1 MPVKTVHVATKD
13 PDEAY
18 WIINDTY
25 APVRPIRFTGADASV
40 SFELSAL
47 EVGGLHAS
55 HIRHTLAARGVAAPF
70 AGFGVSTHLGGRSRW
85 STGGLDVRLAPGGVS
100 RYPTGHALTV
110 DMDGLD
116 TTLLRVPM
124 ADVER
129 LADEYSGVAPSQLR
143 FDGVL
148 PISESASAR
157 WRLLAGFVH
166 RALRASTP
174 GSDNPLI
181 VRQLVD
187 LIAATAL
194 AVFPNM
200 TMTREY
206 TPSEGGVAPAAVRR
220 AMAYIEG
227 HAREPVTLTDIA
239 DAVGTTGRAVQAA
252 FRRHVG
258 RTPMRYLRQVRLERA
273 HRDLQAADP
282 AAGATVAAVA
292 ERWGFTQAAR
302 FSEFYRKTFGVPP
315 SSTLRS

>member
-1 MPVKTVHVATKD
+1 M
-13 PDEAY
+13 
-18 WIINDTY
+18 
-25 APVRPIRFTGADASV
+25 
-40 SFELSAL
+40 
-47 EVGGLHAS
+47 
-55 HIRHTLAARGVAAPF
+55 
-70 AGFGVSTHLGGRSRW
+70 
-85 STGGLDVRLAPGGVS
+85 
-100 RYPTGHALTV
+100 
-110 DMDGLD
+110 
-116 TTLLRVPM
+116 
-124 ADVER
+124 
-129 LADEYSGVAPSQLR
+129 
-143 FDGVL
+143 
-148 PISESASAR
+148 
-157 WRLLAGFVH
+157 
-166 RALRASTP
+166 
-174 GSDNPLI
+174 
-181 VRQLVD
+181 RQLVD

-239 DAVGTTGRAVQAA
+239 DAVGTTGRAVRAA